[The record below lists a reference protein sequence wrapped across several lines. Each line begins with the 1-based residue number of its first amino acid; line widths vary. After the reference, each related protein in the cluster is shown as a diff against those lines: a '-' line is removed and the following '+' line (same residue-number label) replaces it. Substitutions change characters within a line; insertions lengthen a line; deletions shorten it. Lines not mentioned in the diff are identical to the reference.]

1 MADLTS
7 SATLRFWNLDLC
19 HIRKWVLDN
28 SAAQSIYRGQ
38 PMIIDQ
44 SEDTVYL
51 RGFVDATTVAA
62 TDIFVGIALE
72 NKTVA
77 TTDTETDNMIEVL
90 QYGLCGFKSTVFT
103 NADVG
108 DTVYMSDSATLSAT
122 VGDNPVLGILSH
134 VEDGYAYVMINPQGA
149 PTICSGA

>member
-1 MADLTS
+1 MADLTADS
-7 SATLRFWNLDLC
+7 P
-19 HIRKWVLDN
+19 IRIWGEAHTQKWVLDS
-28 SAAQSIYRGQ
+28 SAAQTVYKGQ

-62 TDIFVGIALE
+62 TDIFVGIAAE
-72 NKTVA
+72 GKAVAASAVEADHVIQVYVEPTV
-77 TTDTETDNMIEVL
+77 V
-90 QYGLCGFKSTVFT
+90 GFPGSVFT

-108 DTVYMSDSATLSAT
+108 DTMYMSDSATLSAT
-122 VGDNPVLGILSH
+122 AADNPMIGKLIRVA
-134 VEDGYAYVMINPQGA
+134 DGYQYVRLSS